1 MGSEEKITSLNGN
14 LYFQIFVSGANKI
27 LENQKLLNK
36 INVFPVPDA
45 DTGTNLASTL
55 RAVIDN
61 ARPSDSYKTTA
72 NSIAIAALNGARGN
86 SGVIFAQFLYGLSIE
101 ANEAIHITIDEFV
114 ESIKRSVSY
123 IYSAIANPVEGT
135 MLTVIREWA
144 DYIYSQKG
152 QIDDFKKLFK
162 FSYEIAQ
169 KSLSETTFKLK
180 ALTLANVVDAGAKG
194 FVLFLEG
201 IIEGFR
207 KTVLHELIIARHDE
221 IDQSSLGNIIH
232 EESTFRFCTEAMIHG
247 KGIDHN
253 EVKSLISEM
262 GDSLVIAGSDT
273 MVRLHMHTD
282 QPHILLEKLRKFGK
296 IHYQKADDMK
306 KQQDAMYSR
315 KWKIALV
322 TDSTSDLSE
331 ELMEKYQIYMVP
343 LNIHFGE
350 TQYID
355 KITLRP
361 EQFYTLVQTEKNY
374 PSTSQP
380 NESSFL
386 NMYSHLA
393 SHYDSIISVHVSE
406 KFSGTIRNSR
416 NAAARISKELGKPIS
431 VIDSRSVS
439 GSLGLV
445 TLRIA
450 QAIESGMNHDDIVAE
465 AENWVK
471 NTKVYVSVKTLKY
484 MIRGGRV
491 SRTKGFIASLFNILP
506 IISVTEEGKT
516 ELFDKAFSQR
526 ANMRK
531 VMNHTRKF
539 LAGRKIHDYIIMHAE
554 DEENA
559 TWFRKEM
566 LELTGIEPASVV
578 SISPVVGVNAG
589 KGTVALAVMAE

>member
-61 ARPSDSYKTTA
+61 ARPSESYKVTA
-72 NSIAIAALNGARGN
+72 NSIAVAALNGARGN
-86 SGVIFAQFLYGLSIE
+86 SGVIFAQFLYGMSME
-101 ANEAIHITIDEFV
+101 ASDAINITIDEFV

-123 IYSAIANPVEGT
+123 IYSAIADPVEGT

-144 DYIYSQKG
+144 DFIYSQKG
-152 QIDDFKKLFK
+152 AIDDFKKLFK
-162 FSYEIAQ
+162 HSYEIAL
-169 KSLSETTFKLK
+169 KSLSETTLKLK

-207 KTVLHELIIARHDE
+207 KTLLHEEIIARHDE
-221 IDQSSLGNIIH
+221 IDQSTMVNIKH
-232 EESTFRFCTEAMIHG
+232 EEFNFRFCTEAMIHG
-247 KGIDHN
+247 KDIDHK
-253 EVKSLISEM
+253 EVKSLVSEM
-262 GDSLVIAGSDT
+262 GDSLVIAGSDK
-273 MVRLHMHTD
+273 MVRLHIHTD
-282 QPHILLEKLRKFGK
+282 QPHILLEKLRRFGK

-322 TDSTSDLSE
+322 TDSTSDISD
-331 ELMEKYQIYMVP
+331 ELLEKYQIFTIP
-343 LNIHFGE
+343 LNVHFGE

-355 KITLRP
+355 KVTLQP
-361 EQFYTLVQTEKNY
+361 DQFYNMAQEEKFS

-380 NESSFL
+380 NETSFL
-386 NMYSHLA
+386 NIFSHLA
-393 SHYDSIISVHVSE
+393 SHYDSVIAVHVSE
-406 KFSGTIRNSR
+406 KFSGTIRNAR
-416 NAAARISKELGKPIS
+416 YAAERISKELGKPIS

-439 GSLGLV
+439 GSLGLL
-445 TLRIA
+445 TLRVA
-450 QAIESGMNHDDIVAE
+450 QAIESGMDHDEIVRKAE
-465 AENWVK
+465 KWRK

-491 SRTKGFIASLFNILP
+491 SRTKGFVASLFNILP
-506 IISVTEEGKT
+506 IISITEEGKS
-516 ELFDKAFSQR
+516 ELFDKAFSQK

-531 VMNHTRKF
+531 VMNHTRRF
-539 LAGRKIHDYIIMHAE
+539 LEGKKLRDYIILHAE
-554 DEENA
+554 DMENA
-559 TWFRKEM
+559 SWFSREM
-566 LELTGIEPASVV
+566 EEMTGIKPVSVV
-578 SISPVVGVNAG
+578 SISPAVGVHAG
-589 KGTVALAVMAE
+589 KGTVALAIMAE

>member
-1 MGSEEKITSLNGN
+1 MSSEEKITSMNGN

-61 ARPSDSYKTTA
+61 ARPSESYKTTA
-72 NSIAIAALNGARGN
+72 NSIAVAALNGARGN
-86 SGVIFAQFLYGLSIE
+86 SGIIFAQFLYGMSIE
-101 ANEAIHITIDEFV
+101 AGDDKHITIDDFV

-123 IYSAIANPVEGT
+123 IYSAISNPVEGT

-144 DYIYSQKG
+144 DFIYTQKG
-152 QIDDFKKLFK
+152 AIDDFKQLFK
-162 FSYEIAQ
+162 HSYEIALR
-169 KSLSETTFKLK
+169 SLSETTLKLK

-207 KTVLHELIIARHDE
+207 KTLLHEEIIARHDE
-221 IDQSSLGNIIH
+221 IDQASLGTIKH
-232 EESTFRFCTEAMIHG
+232 EEFNYRFCTEAMIHG
-247 KGIDHN
+247 KDIDHQ
-253 EVKSLISEM
+253 EVKSLISEL
-262 GDSLVIAGSDT
+262 GDSLVIAGSDK
-273 MVRLHMHTD
+273 MVRLHIHTD
-282 QPHILLEKLRKFGK
+282 KPHILLEKLRRFGK

-322 TDSTSDLSE
+322 TDSTSDLSAE
-331 ELMEKYQIYMVP
+331 IMEQYQVYMIP
-343 LNIHFGE
+343 LNVHFGE
-350 TQYID
+350 SQYID
-355 KITLRP
+355 KVTLQP
-361 EQFYTLVQTEKNY
+361 DQFYRLEQTEKVY

-380 NESSFL
+380 NESSFM

-406 KFSGTIRNSR
+406 TFSGTIRNAR
-416 NAAARISKELGKPIS
+416 NAAARISKESGKTIS
-431 VIDSRSVS
+431 VVDSRMVS
-439 GSLGLV
+439 GPLGLL

-450 QAIESGMNHDDIVAE
+450 QAIESGMEHNEIIAKAE
-465 AENWVK
+465 TWKKSA
-471 NTKVYVSVKTLKY
+471 KVYVSVKTLKY

-491 SRTKGFIASLFNILP
+491 SKAKGFVANLFNILP
-506 IISVTEEGKT
+506 IISITEEGKSV
-516 ELFDKAFSQR
+516 LFDKAFSQR
-526 ANMRK
+526 ANMKK
-531 VMNHTRKF
+531 VMGHTREF
-539 LAGRKIHDYIIMHAE
+539 LKGKTLRDYVIMHAE

-559 TWFRKEM
+559 SWFKKEM
-566 LELTGIEPASVV
+566 EALTGKEPVSVI

-589 KGTVALAVMAE
+589 KGTVALSIMAE

>member
-101 ANEAIHITIDEFV
+101 ASEAAHITIDEFV

-162 FSYEIAQ
+162 YSYEIAL
-169 KSLSETTFKLK
+169 KSLAETTIKLK

-207 KTVLHELIIARHDE
+207 KTILHEQIIARHDE
-221 IDQSSLGNIIH
+221 IDQSALGNIIH
-232 EESTFRFCTEAMIHG
+232 EESNFRFCTEAMIHG
-247 KGIDHN
+247 KGINHN
-253 EVKSLISEM
+253 DVKSSILEL

-282 QPHILLEKLRKFGK
+282 QPHILLEKLRSFGK

-343 LNIHFGE
+343 LNVHFGE
-350 TQYID
+350 TQYLD

-361 EQFYTLVQTEKNY
+361 EQFYTLVQTEEQY

-380 NESSFL
+380 NETSFV
-386 NMYSHLA
+386 NIYSHLA
-393 SHYDSIISVHVSE
+393 SHYDSIISVHVSS

-416 NAAARISKELGKPIS
+416 NAAARISKEMGKTIS
-431 VIDSRSVS
+431 VIDSRNVS

-450 QAIESGMNHDDIVAE
+450 QAIEQGIAHEKIVAD
-465 AENWVK
+465 AEKWID
-471 NTKVYVSVKTLKY
+471 NTRVYVSVKTLKY

-491 SRTKGFIASLFNILP
+491 SRAKGFVAGLFNILP
-506 IISVTEEGKT
+506 IISVTLEGKT

-526 ANMRK
+526 SNMKK
-531 VMNHTRKF
+531 VMNHTREF
-539 LAGRKIHDYIIMHAE
+539 LAGKKIRDYIIMHAE

-559 TWFRKEM
+559 TWFRNEM
-566 LELTGIEPASVV
+566 FALTGIEPASVV

>member
-1 MGSEEKITSLNGN
+1 MGSEEKITTLNGN

-36 INVFPVPDA
+36 INVYPVPDA

-61 ARPSDSYKTTA
+61 ARPSDSYKVTA
-72 NSIAIAALNGARGN
+72 NSIAVAALNGARGN
-86 SGVIFAQFLYGLSIE
+86 SGVIFAQFLYGMSIE
-101 ANEAIHITIDEFV
+101 AADSIHITIDDFV

-144 DYIYSQKG
+144 DFIYEQKG
-152 QIDDFKKLFK
+152 EIDDFKHLFK
-162 FSYEIAQ
+162 HSYEIAL

-207 KTVLHELIIARHDE
+207 KTLLHEEIIARHDE
-221 IDQSSLGNIIH
+221 IDQTALGNIIH
-232 EESTFRFCTEAMIHG
+232 EESKYRFCTEAMIHG
-247 KGIDHN
+247 KNIDHK
-253 EVKSLISEM
+253 EVKALIADM
-262 GDSLVIAGSDT
+262 GDSLVIAGSDK

-282 QPHILLEKLRKFGK
+282 EPHIVLEKLRKFGK

-306 KQQDAMYSR
+306 KQQEAMYSR

-322 TDSTSDLSE
+322 TDSTSDLSAD
-331 ELMEKYQIYMVP
+331 LMEKYQIFMVP
-343 LNIHFGE
+343 LNVHFGE

-355 KITLRP
+355 KVTLQP
-361 EQFYTLVQTEKNY
+361 DQFYKLEQTEKVN

-386 NMYSHLA
+386 NIYSHLA

-406 KFSGTIRNSR
+406 TFSGTIRNSR
-416 NAAARISKELGKPIS
+416 NAATRISKESGKTIS
-431 VIDSRSVS
+431 VIDSRQVS
-439 GSLGLV
+439 GPLGLL
-445 TLRIA
+445 TLRVA
-450 QAIESGMNHDDIVAE
+450 QAIESGMEHDEIIKNAE
-465 AENWVK
+465 EWKKKA
-471 NTKVYVSVKTLKY
+471 KVYVSVKTLKY

-491 SRTKGFIASLFNILP
+491 SRTKGFVASLFNILP
-506 IISVTEEGKT
+506 IISITEDGKSV
-516 ELFDKAFSQR
+516 LFDKAFSQK
-526 ANMRK
+526 ANMKK
-531 VMNHTRKF
+531 VLVHTREF
-539 LAGRKIHDYIIMHAE
+539 LKGRKIRDYIILHAE

-559 TWFRKEM
+559 SWMTKEM
-566 LELTGIEPASVV
+566 ENMTGIRPVSVV
-578 SISPVVGVNAG
+578 SISPTVGVNAG
-589 KGTVALAVMAE
+589 KGTVALAIMAE

>member
-343 LNIHFGE
+343 LNVHFGE

-566 LELTGIEPASVV
+566 LELTSIEPASVV

>member
-36 INVFPVPDA
+36 INVFPVADA

-101 ANEAIHITIDEFV
+101 ASEAVHITIDEFV

-152 QIDDFKKLFK
+152 QIDDFRKLFK
-162 FSYEIAQ
+162 FSHEIAL
-169 KSLSETTFKLK
+169 KSLSETTIKLK

-207 KTVLHELIIARHDE
+207 KTILHEQIIARHDE
-221 IDQSSLGNIIH
+221 IDQTALGNIIH
-232 EESTFRFCTEAMIHG
+232 EESNYRFCTEAMIHG
-247 KGIDHN
+247 KGINHSD
-253 EVKSLISEM
+253 VKSSILEL

-282 QPHILLEKLRKFGK
+282 QPHILLEKLRSFGN

-331 ELMEKYQIYMVP
+331 ELLEKYQIFMVP
-343 LNIHFGE
+343 LNVHFGE
-350 TQYID
+350 TQYLD

-361 EQFYTLVQTEKNY
+361 EQFYTLVQTEEQY

-380 NESSFL
+380 NETSFV
-386 NMYSHLA
+386 NIYSHLA
-393 SHYDSIISVHVSE
+393 SHYDSIISVHVSS

-416 NAAARISKELGKPIS
+416 NAAARISKEMGRTIS
-431 VIDSRSVS
+431 VIDSRNVS
-439 GSLGLV
+439 GSLGLI

-450 QAIESGMNHDDIVAE
+450 QSIEQGIAHEKIVAD
-465 AENWVK
+465 AEKWID
-471 NTKVYVSVKTLKY
+471 NTRVYVSVKTLKY

-491 SRTKGFIASLFNILP
+491 SRAKGFVASLFNILP
-506 IISVTEEGKT
+506 IISVTMEGKT

-526 ANMRK
+526 SNMKK
-531 VMNHTRKF
+531 VMNHTREF
-539 LAGRKIHDYIIMHAE
+539 LAGKKIRDYIIMHAE

-559 TWFRKEM
+559 TWFRNEM
-566 LELTGIEPASVV
+566 FALTGIEPASVV